1 VITLRSGTHQIGE
14 HAIKG
19 GQFHNNEPCYFEEE
33 VLINKKL
40 VVQVK
45 CEYLLIGTCAAGCKS
60 ASLEPGQGRAPLT
73 REYGRATSPGRKS
86 PC

>member
-1 VITLRSGTHQIGE
+1 MITLRSGTHQIGE

-40 VVQVK
+40 VVQVTFVH
-45 CEYLLIGTCAAGCKS
+45 TC
-60 ASLEPGQGRAPLT
+60 
-73 REYGRATSPGRKS
+73 
-86 PC
+86 